1 MKRGELQIPQAASN
15 DKQAIELL
23 RVWAAGSKQHV
34 AIRAEI
40 WEDPAAW
47 GIMLVDLARHV
58 ANAYE
63 QSTGA
68 GFEEVL
74 CRIREGFDI
83 EWENPTD
90 TPSGE
95 VFSDD

>member
-1 MKRGELQIPQAASN
+1 MKRGELQIPPAASK

-23 RVWAAGSKQHV
+23 RVWAAGGQQHV
-34 AIRAEI
+34 AIRTEI

-47 GIMLVDLARHV
+47 GLMLVDLARHV

-68 GFEEVL
+68 GFEETL
-74 CRIREGFDI
+74 RRIREGFDV
-83 EWENPTD
+83 EWEDPTD

-95 VFSDD
+95 VLTDD